1 MIEKV
6 LWLSIL
12 MIGAAFMLNLVRLV
26 RGPAIVDRVLAA
38 DTMYINGLALLILF
52 GMLLGSRLF
61 FEIAMLI
68 ALFGF
73 LSTVAFSKYILRG
86 DVIERGD

>member
-1 MIEKV
+1 
-6 LWLSIL
+6 
-12 MIGAAFMLNLVRLV
+12 
-26 RGPAIVDRVLAA
+26 
-38 DTMYINGLALLILF
+38 
-52 GMLLGSRLF
+52 
-61 FEIAMLI
+61 MLI